1 MQRGD
6 NVCAHHSPF
15 NKEQSPATHR
25 PTLGYGA
32 KEGKWEGGMDL
43 SVVEEGAGERRRRFT
58 EARLRKKRGAEWTDY
73 SH

>member
-6 NVCAHHSPF
+6 NVCVHI
-15 NKEQSPATHR
+15 THPLIKSSAQLR
-25 PTLGYGA
+25 TSQPWDTVGRRGSGR
-32 KEGKWEGGMDL
+32 EGL